1 MAKTLTLMDF
11 IVINAVYLAVTI
23 LNPSVSEL
31 RTRMVWLLVNV
42 AYLPV
47 VRWLSGIHKVR
58 AVQMDRVMMCWLQAV
73 LCHLLVFSS
82 LLYFLGA
89 DSIPWGVS
97 VEFYCGMAAMLL
109 LWWIGSHSFV
119 KYYRRHGGNYV
130 RIVIVGCRTTG
141 TRIYNEMSSD
151 EGFGYR
157 CQGFFDIY
165 CPPDFMYKA
174 SYRGNLSELEKFVRE
189 NHTEEIFFTLSGEN
203 KEAVQLV
210 MGICDTLM
218 VKFHYVPPVSPYMNR
233 NFSLISLGAM
243 PVLEVRNNPLEK
255 PLNLALKR
263 GFDLLFSSVFLIISP
278 VIFIPVAI
286 AIKLSSPGPVFFRQR
301 RTGYK
306 GNEFTCLKFRT
317 MRVNDKADSRQAS
330 KSDPRVTRVGN
341 FLRRTSIDELPQF
354 INVLAGDMS
363 VVGPRP
369 HMLKHTEEYRR
380 IIDKYMVRHLIRPG
394 ITGWAQVRGLRGR
407 TNEVRQMEQRVEHDI
422 WYIEHWSLMLD
433 IKIIIWTII
442 NMLGRE
448 DNAY

>member
-1 MAKTLTLMDF
+1 MDF
-11 IVINAVYLAVTI
+11 IVVNAAYLAVAI
-23 LNPSVSEL
+23 LNPSVTEL
-31 RTRMVWLLVNV
+31 RTRMIWLLVNV

-47 VRWLSGIHKVR
+47 ARWLSGIHKVR
-58 AVQMDRVMMCWLQAV
+58 AVQMDRVVMCWLQAV
-73 LCHLLVFSS
+73 MCHLLVFSS
-82 LLYFLGA
+82 LLYFLGV

-97 VEFYCGMAAMLL
+97 VEFYCGLAGMLL
-109 LWWIGSHSFV
+109 LWWFGAHSFV

-130 RIVIVGCRTTG
+130 RVVIVGCRTTG
-141 TRIYNEMSSD
+141 TRLYNEMSSD

-165 CPPDFMYKA
+165 CPPDFMHKA
-174 SYRGNLSELEKFVRE
+174 LYRGNLSELEDFVRE

-203 KEAVQLV
+203 KEAVQLI

-233 NFSLISLGAM
+233 NFRLASLGAM

-255 PLNLALKR
+255 PLNSAFKR
-263 GFDLLFSSVFLIISP
+263 IFDLAFSSAFLLISP

-354 INVLAGDMS
+354 INVFVGDMS

-433 IKIIIWTII
+433 IKIIIWTVI
-442 NMLGRE
+442 NLFGRE